1 MSYYLSTSHSLL
13 DKLNLNSNHDT
24 LKIQKLYTSTYKH
37 IHRRYVRFWR
47 QTTLNGVITE
57 AGGIMKHLPLTK
69 QQLVVAMI
77 SLSLGSAA
85 QAALTINGSTDS
97 GSSARVSWG
106 GADSLS
112 EARNIMYKSTGSTIK
127 QVDSGYGTTS
137 ITNTNSFGSSNNSY
151 NSSNRYNTTYR
162 GAFGSSDMIPIS
174 TDSRS
179 VAVID
184 AETGESIYE
193 KDADIARPMASISK
207 LMTAMVVLDAGLDMR
222 EEITLDPEDFVG
234 PKRAS
239 SRLKAGDRLNRAEML
254 LMALMKSENP
264 AAKSLARN
272 YPGGYSAFI
281 RAMNRKAQDL
291 GMTTAFFGD
300 PTGLDKRN
308 VASSNDLV
316 KMVRAAGNYDVI
328 RRFSTTKS
336 YDFFVSNYSSGNR
349 TYKANNTSSLVRA
362 GDYPIG
368 ISKTGFI
375 NEAGRCVVMETR
387 VNNRPAII
395 VILGANSSATRWGD
409 AKNILNSLATRRTV

>member
-1 MSYYLSTSHSLL
+1 
-13 DKLNLNSNHDT
+13 
-24 LKIQKLYTSTYKH
+24 
-37 IHRRYVRFWR
+37 
-47 QTTLNGVITE
+47 
-57 AGGIMKHLPLTK
+57 MKQLPLTK
-69 QQLVVAMI
+69 QQLIAAMI
-77 SLSLGSAA
+77 SLSLGSVA
-85 QAALTINGSTDS
+85 QAALTINGSPDN
-97 GSSARVSWG
+97 GSSARMSWG

-112 EARNIMYKSTGSTIK
+112 EARNIMYKSNSSAIK
-127 QVDSGYGTTS
+127 KVDNGYGTTNV
-137 ITNTNSFGSSNNSY
+137 TNTNSNSFASNNNSY
-151 NSSNRYNTTYR
+151 NSTNRYNTTYR
-162 GAFGSSDMIPIS
+162 GAFGSSNMIPIS

-193 KDADIARPMASISK
+193 KDADVARPIASISK

-239 SRLKAGDRLNRAEML
+239 SNLKSGDRLNRAEML

-264 AAKSLARN
+264 AAKSLSRN
-272 YPGGYSAFI
+272 YPGGYNAFI

-308 VASSNDLV
+308 VASPNDLV

-328 RRFSTTKS
+328 RRFTTTKS
-336 YDFFVSNYSSGNR
+336 YDFFVSNYSNGNR

>member
-1 MSYYLSTSHSLL
+1 
-13 DKLNLNSNHDT
+13 
-24 LKIQKLYTSTYKH
+24 
-37 IHRRYVRFWR
+37 
-47 QTTLNGVITE
+47 
-57 AGGIMKHLPLTK
+57 MKQLPLTK
-69 QQLVVAMI
+69 QQLIAAMI
-77 SLSLGSAA
+77 SLSLGSVA
-85 QAALTINGSTDS
+85 QAALTINGGTSAE
-97 GSSARVSWG
+97 SSARISWG
-106 GADSLS
+106 GSDSLS
-112 EARNIMYKSTGSTIK
+112 EARKIMSKSSSNSSAIKKVDNGYGSTN
-127 QVDSGYGTTS
+127 
-137 ITNTNSFGSSNNSY
+137 ITNTTSFGSSSNSSY
-151 NSSNRYNTTYR
+151 NNANSYNTTYR
-162 GAFGSSDMIPIS
+162 GSFGSSNMIPIS

-193 KDADIARPMASISK
+193 KDADIARPMASITK
-207 LMTAMVVLDAGLDMR
+207 VMTAMVVLDAGLDMR
-222 EEITLDPEDFVG
+222 EEIILDAEDFIG

-239 SRLKAGDRLNRAEML
+239 SNLKAGDRLNRAEML

-264 AAKSLARN
+264 AAKSLSRN
-272 YPGGYSAFI
+272 YPGGDKAFM

-300 PTGLDKRN
+300 ATGLDKRN
-308 VASSNDLV
+308 VASSKDLV

-336 YDFFVSNYSSGNR
+336 YDFYVSNYSSGNR
-349 TYKANNTSSLVRA
+349 TYKANNTSSLVRD
-362 GDYPIG
+362 GSYPIG

>member
-1 MSYYLSTSHSLL
+1 
-13 DKLNLNSNHDT
+13 
-24 LKIQKLYTSTYKH
+24 
-37 IHRRYVRFWR
+37 
-47 QTTLNGVITE
+47 
-57 AGGIMKHLPLTK
+57 MKQLPLTK
-69 QQLVVAMI
+69 QQLIAAMI
-77 SLSLGSAA
+77 SLSLGSVA
-85 QAALTINGSTDS
+85 QAALTINGSTDTA
-97 GSSARVSWG
+97 SSARLSWG

-112 EARNIMYKSTGSTIK
+112 EARNIMYKSNGSAIK
-127 QVDSGYGTTS
+127 KVDNGYGTTN
-137 ITNTNSFGSSNNSY
+137 ITNTNSFASSNNT
-151 NSSNRYNTTYR
+151 NTTRYNTTYR

-193 KDADIARPMASISK
+193 KDADIARPMASITK
-207 LMTAMVVLDAGLDMR
+207 VMTAMVVLDAGLDMR

-239 SRLKAGDRLNRAEML
+239 SRLKSGDRLNRAEML

-272 YPGGYSAFI
+272 YPGGYDAFM

-291 GMTTAFFGD
+291 GMNTAFFGD

-308 VASSNDLV
+308 VASSKDLV

-349 TYKANNTSSLVRA
+349 TYKASNTSTLVRA

>member
-1 MSYYLSTSHSLL
+1 M
-13 DKLNLNSNHDT
+13 
-24 LKIQKLYTSTYKH
+24 
-37 IHRRYVRFWR
+37 R
-47 QTTLNGVITE
+47 Q
-57 AGGIMKHLPLTK
+57 LPLTK
-69 QQLVVAMI
+69 QQLIAAMI

-85 QAALTINGSTDS
+85 QAALTINGSTDT
-97 GSSARVSWG
+97 GSSARMSWG

-112 EARNIMYKSTGSTIK
+112 EARNIMYKSNSSTITK
-127 QVDSGYGTTS
+127 TDNGSGATFAS
-137 ITNTNSFGSSNNSY
+137 NNNSY
-151 NSSNRYNTTYR
+151 NTTYS
-162 GAFGSSDMIPIS
+162 GKFGSSDMLPIS

-193 KDADIARPMASISK
+193 KNADAARPMASITK
-207 LMTAMVVLDAGLDMR
+207 IMTAMVVLDAGLDMR
-222 EEITLDPEDFVG
+222 EEITLDAEDFVG

-308 VASSNDLV
+308 VASSKDLV

-349 TYKANNTSSLVRA
+349 TYKANNTSSLVRD
-362 GDYPIG
+362 GSYPIG

>member
-1 MSYYLSTSHSLL
+1 M
-13 DKLNLNSNHDT
+13 
-24 LKIQKLYTSTYKH
+24 TYA
-37 IHRRYVRFWR
+37 IL
-47 QTTLNGVITE
+47 T
-57 AGGIMKHLPLTK
+57 AGGRMRNLSLTK
-69 QQLVVAMI
+69 QQLVAAMI
-77 SLSLGSAA
+77 SLSLGGVAH
-85 QAALTINGSTDS
+85 AALTINGNP
-97 GSSARVSWG
+97 GASARVSWG

-112 EARNIMYKSTGSTIK
+112 EARNIMYSDNKSSNANGSGIK
-127 QVDSGYGTTS
+127 KVDNGYGTT
-137 ITNTNSFGSSNNSY
+137 NLTNSNSYSSSNNNSY
-151 NSSNRYNTTYR
+151 NNNNSKYNTTYR
-162 GAFGSSDMIPIS
+162 GSFGSSSMIPIS

-193 KDADIARPMASISK
+193 KNADTARPMASITK
-207 LMTAMVVLDAGLDMR
+207 VMTAIVVLDSGLDMR
-222 EEITLDPEDFVG
+222 EELTLTPEDFVG

-239 SRLKAGDRLNRAEML
+239 SNLKSGDRLNRAEML

-264 AAKSLARN
+264 AAKSLSRN
-272 YPGGYSAFI
+272 YPGGYDAFM
-281 RAMNRKAQDL
+281 RAMNRKAQEL
-291 GMTTAFFGD
+291 GMSTAFFGD

-336 YDFFVSNYSSGNR
+336 YNFYVSNFASGNR
-349 TYKANNTSSLVRA
+349 TYSANNTSSLVRD
-362 GDYPIG
+362 GSYPIG

-387 VNNRPAII
+387 INNRPAII

-409 AKNILNSLATRRTV
+409 AKNILNSLASRRTV

>member
-1 MSYYLSTSHSLL
+1 
-13 DKLNLNSNHDT
+13 
-24 LKIQKLYTSTYKH
+24 
-37 IHRRYVRFWR
+37 
-47 QTTLNGVITE
+47 
-57 AGGIMKHLPLTK
+57 MKHLPLTK
-69 QQLVVAMI
+69 QQLVAAMI
-77 SLSLGSAA
+77 SLSLGSMA
-85 QAALTINGSTDS
+85 QAALTINGSADA
-97 GSSARVSWG
+97 GSSARMSWG

-112 EARNIMYKSTGSTIK
+112 EARNIMYKSNDSAIK
-127 QVDSGYGTTS
+127 KVDNGYGTTN
-137 ITNTNSFGSSNNSY
+137 ITNSKTSSFGSSNNSY
-151 NSSNRYNTTYR
+151 NNANTYNTTYR
-162 GAFGSSDMIPIS
+162 GRFGSSNMMPIS

-193 KDADIARPMASISK
+193 KNADVARPMASITK

-239 SRLKAGDRLNRAEML
+239 SRLKAGDRLNRAEVL

-264 AAKSLARN
+264 AAKSLSRN
-272 YPGGYSAFI
+272 YPGGYDAFI

-349 TYKANNTSSLVRA
+349 TYKANNTSSLVRS

>member
-1 MSYYLSTSHSLL
+1 
-13 DKLNLNSNHDT
+13 
-24 LKIQKLYTSTYKH
+24 
-37 IHRRYVRFWR
+37 
-47 QTTLNGVITE
+47 
-57 AGGIMKHLPLTK
+57 MKQLPLTK
-69 QQLVVAMI
+69 QQLIAAMI
-77 SLSLGSAA
+77 SLSLGSVA
-85 QAALTINGSTDS
+85 QAALTINGSADT
-97 GSSARVSWG
+97 GSSARMSWG

-112 EARNIMYKSTGSTIK
+112 EARNIMYTSSGSAIK
-127 QVDSGYGTTS
+127 KVDNGFGTTN
-137 ITNTNSFGSSNNSY
+137 ITNTTSFGSSNNS
-151 NSSNRYNTTYR
+151 NSNRYNTTYR

-193 KDADIARPMASISK
+193 KDADIARPMASITK
-207 LMTAMVVLDAGLDMR
+207 VMTAMVVLDAGLDMR

-239 SRLKAGDRLNRAEML
+239 SNLKSGDRMNRAEIL

-272 YPGGYSAFI
+272 YPGGYDAFM
-281 RAMNRKAQDL
+281 RAMNRKARDL
-291 GMTTAFFGD
+291 GMNTAFFGD

-349 TYKANNTSSLVRA
+349 TYKANNTSSLVRD
-362 GDYPIG
+362 GSYPIG

>member
-1 MSYYLSTSHSLL
+1 
-13 DKLNLNSNHDT
+13 
-24 LKIQKLYTSTYKH
+24 
-37 IHRRYVRFWR
+37 
-47 QTTLNGVITE
+47 
-57 AGGIMKHLPLTK
+57 
-69 QQLVVAMI
+69 
-77 SLSLGSAA
+77 
-85 QAALTINGSTDS
+85 
-97 GSSARVSWG
+97 
-106 GADSLS
+106 
-112 EARNIMYKSTGSTIK
+112 
-127 QVDSGYGTTS
+127 
-137 ITNTNSFGSSNNSY
+137 
-151 NSSNRYNTTYR
+151 
-162 GAFGSSDMIPIS
+162 
-174 TDSRS
+174 
-179 VAVID
+179 
-184 AETGESIYE
+184 
-193 KDADIARPMASISK
+193 
-207 LMTAMVVLDAGLDMR
+207 
-222 EEITLDPEDFVG
+222 TLDPEDFVG

-239 SRLKAGDRLNRAEML
+239 SRLKSGDRLNRAEML

-272 YPGGYSAFI
+272 YPGGYDAFM

-291 GMTTAFFGD
+291 GMNTAFFGD

-308 VASSNDLV
+308 VASSKDLV

-349 TYKANNTSSLVRA
+349 TYKASNTSTLVRD
-362 GDYPIG
+362 GSYPIG

>member
-1 MSYYLSTSHSLL
+1 M
-13 DKLNLNSNHDT
+13 
-24 LKIQKLYTSTYKH
+24 TYA
-37 IHRRYVRFWR
+37 IL
-47 QTTLNGVITE
+47 T
-57 AGGIMKHLPLTK
+57 AGGRMRNLSLTK
-69 QQLVVAMI
+69 QQLVAAMI
-77 SLSLGSAA
+77 SLSLGGVAH
-85 QAALTINGSTDS
+85 AALTINGNPEA
-97 GSSARVSWG
+97 SARVSWG

-112 EARNIMYKSTGSTIK
+112 EARNIMYSDNKSSNANGSGIK
-127 QVDSGYGTTS
+127 KVDNGYGTT
-137 ITNTNSFGSSNNSY
+137 NLTNSNSYSSSNNSY
-151 NSSNRYNTTYR
+151 NNNNSKYNTTYR
-162 GAFGSSDMIPIS
+162 GSFGSSSMIPIS

-193 KDADIARPMASISK
+193 KNADTARPMASITK
-207 LMTAMVVLDAGLDMR
+207 VMTAIVVLDSGLDMR
-222 EEITLDPEDFVG
+222 EELTLTPEDFVG

-239 SRLKAGDRLNRAEML
+239 SNLKSGDRLNRAEML

-264 AAKSLARN
+264 AAKSLSRN
-272 YPGGYSAFI
+272 YPGGYDAFM
-281 RAMNRKAQDL
+281 RAMNRKAQEL
-291 GMTTAFFGD
+291 GMSTAFFGD

-336 YDFFVSNYSSGNR
+336 YNFYVSNFASGNR
-349 TYKANNTSSLVRA
+349 TYSANNTSSLVRD
-362 GDYPIG
+362 GSYPIG

-409 AKNILNSLATRRTV
+409 AKNILNSLASRRTV

>member
-1 MSYYLSTSHSLL
+1 M
-13 DKLNLNSNHDT
+13 
-24 LKIQKLYTSTYKH
+24 TYA
-37 IHRRYVRFWR
+37 IL
-47 QTTLNGVITE
+47 T
-57 AGGIMKHLPLTK
+57 AGGRMRNLSLTK
-69 QQLVVAMI
+69 QQLVAAMI
-77 SLSLGSAA
+77 SLSLGGVAH
-85 QAALTINGSTDS
+85 AALTINGNPEA
-97 GSSARVSWG
+97 SARVSWG

-112 EARNIMYKSTGSTIK
+112 EARNIMYSDNKSSNANGSGIK
-127 QVDSGYGTTS
+127 KVDNGYGTT
-137 ITNTNSFGSSNNSY
+137 NLTNSNSYSSSNNSY
-151 NSSNRYNTTYR
+151 NNNNSKYNTTYR
-162 GAFGSSDMIPIS
+162 GSFGSSSMIPIS

-193 KDADIARPMASISK
+193 KNADTARPMASITK
-207 LMTAMVVLDAGLDMR
+207 VMTAIVVLDSGLDMR
-222 EEITLDPEDFVG
+222 EELTLTPEDFVG

-239 SRLKAGDRLNRAEML
+239 SNLKSGDRLNRAEML

-264 AAKSLARN
+264 AAKSLSRN
-272 YPGGYSAFI
+272 YPGGYDAFM
-281 RAMNRKAQDL
+281 RAMNRKAQEL
-291 GMTTAFFGD
+291 GMSTAFFGD

-336 YDFFVSNYSSGNR
+336 YNFYVSNSASGNR
-349 TYKANNTSSLVRA
+349 TYSANNTSSLVRD
-362 GDYPIG
+362 GSYPIG

-387 VNNRPAII
+387 INNRPAII

-409 AKNILNSLATRRTV
+409 AKNILNSLASRRTV

>member
-1 MSYYLSTSHSLL
+1 
-13 DKLNLNSNHDT
+13 
-24 LKIQKLYTSTYKH
+24 
-37 IHRRYVRFWR
+37 
-47 QTTLNGVITE
+47 
-57 AGGIMKHLPLTK
+57 MKQLPLTK
-69 QQLVVAMI
+69 QQLVAAMI
-77 SLSLGSAA
+77 SLSLGSVA
-85 QAALTINGSTDS
+85 QAALTINGSADT

-112 EARNIMYKSTGSTIK
+112 EARNIMYKSNGSAIK
-127 QVDSGYGTTS
+127 KVDNGYGTTN
-137 ITNTNSFGSSNNSY
+137 ITNANSNSFASNNNSY
-151 NSSNRYNTTYR
+151 NSNSSTNRYNTTYR

-193 KDADIARPMASISK
+193 KDADIARPMASITK
-207 LMTAMVVLDAGLDMR
+207 VMTAMVVLDAGLDMR
-222 EEITLDPEDFVG
+222 EEITLDAEDFVG

-239 SRLKAGDRLNRAEML
+239 SNLKSGDRLNRAEML

-272 YPGGYSAFI
+272 YPGGYSAFM

-308 VASSNDLV
+308 VASSKDLV

-328 RRFSTTKS
+328 RRFSTTKN
-336 YDFFVSNYSSGNR
+336 YDFYVSNYSGGNR
-349 TYKANNTSSLVRA
+349 TYKANNTSMLVRA

>member
-1 MSYYLSTSHSLL
+1 MT
-13 DKLNLNSNHDT
+13 
-24 LKIQKLYTSTYKH
+24 YTILT
-37 IHRRYVRFWR
+37 
-47 QTTLNGVITE
+47 
-57 AGGIMKHLPLTK
+57 AGGRMRNLSLTK
-69 QQLVVAMI
+69 QQLVAAMI
-77 SLSLGSAA
+77 SLSLGGVAH
-85 QAALTINGSTDS
+85 AALTINGNPEA
-97 GSSARVSWG
+97 SARVSWG

-112 EARNIMYKSTGSTIK
+112 EARNIMYSDNKSSNANGSGIK
-127 QVDSGYGTTS
+127 KVDNGYGTT
-137 ITNTNSFGSSNNSY
+137 NLTNSNSYSSSNNNSY
-151 NSSNRYNTTYR
+151 NNNNSKYNTTYR
-162 GAFGSSDMIPIS
+162 GSFGSSSMIPIS

-193 KDADIARPMASISK
+193 KNADTARPMASITK
-207 LMTAMVVLDAGLDMR
+207 VMTAIVVLDSGLDMR
-222 EEITLDPEDFVG
+222 EELTLTPEDFVG

-239 SRLKAGDRLNRAEML
+239 SNLKSGDRLNRAEML

-264 AAKSLARN
+264 AAKSLSRN
-272 YPGGYSAFI
+272 YPGGYDAFM
-281 RAMNRKAQDL
+281 RAMNRKAQEL
-291 GMTTAFFGD
+291 GMSTAFFGD

-336 YDFFVSNYSSGNR
+336 YNFYVSNFASGNR
-349 TYKANNTSSLVRA
+349 TYSANNTSSLVRD
-362 GDYPIG
+362 GSYPIG

-387 VNNRPAII
+387 INNRPAII

-409 AKNILNSLATRRTV
+409 AKNILNSLASRRTV

>member
-1 MSYYLSTSHSLL
+1 M
-13 DKLNLNSNHDT
+13 
-24 LKIQKLYTSTYKH
+24 
-37 IHRRYVRFWR
+37 RY
-47 QTTLNGVITE
+47 
-57 AGGIMKHLPLTK
+57 LPLTK
-69 QQLVVAMI
+69 QQLIAAMI
-77 SLSLGSAA
+77 TLSLGGAA
-85 QAALTINGSTDS
+85 QAALTINGNTDA
-97 GSSARVSWG
+97 SARVSWG

-112 EARNIMYKSTGSTIK
+112 EARNIMYSSNATNGSTIK
-127 QVDSGYGTTS
+127 KVDNGYGTTNLTNATTYGS
-137 ITNTNSFGSSNNSY
+137 SSNSSSSSYNTNNSYNTSYRGSFGSSN
-151 NSSNRYNTTYR
+151 
-162 GAFGSSDMIPIS
+162 MIPIS
-174 TDSRS
+174 TDSSS

-184 AETGESIYE
+184 AETGETIYQ
-193 KDADIARPMASISK
+193 KNADSARPMASITK
-207 LMTAMVVLDAGLDMR
+207 VMTAMVVLDAGLNMR
-222 EEITLDPEDFVG
+222 EEITLEPEDFVG

-239 SRLKAGDRLNRAEML
+239 SKLKSGDRMNRAELL
-254 LMALMKSENP
+254 LMSLMKSENP

-272 YPGGYSAFI
+272 YPGGYDAFM

-336 YDFFVSNYSSGNR
+336 YDFYVANYSSGNR
-349 TYKANNTSSLVRA
+349 TYSANNTSSLVRS

-409 AKNILNSLATRRTV
+409 AKNILNSLASRRTV